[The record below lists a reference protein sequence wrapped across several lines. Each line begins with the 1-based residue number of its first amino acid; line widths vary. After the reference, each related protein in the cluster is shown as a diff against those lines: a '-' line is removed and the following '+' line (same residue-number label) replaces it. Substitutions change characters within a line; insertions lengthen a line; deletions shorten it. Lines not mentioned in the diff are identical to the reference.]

1 MKKFRIITIL
11 AALTLAFAAL
21 ALTGCKKGL
30 NLGNL
35 GYSAKVVYD
44 FDGETQTGLG
54 KRTFYYKPLTPIIK
68 PDTDLSADIVI
79 KEPAGYHFNGW
90 YSAQVD
96 EDGNPIKDGSGKY
109 ILSAEPWDFET
120 GYSGEKN
127 SVIYLVAT
135 WARNYT
141 FTIDVGEEARNAGVT
156 NTVLDHYSKPGPVSK
171 PGGVGPKWGGHTFYY
186 YYSDPNDDTSRIYD
200 SDWSN
205 IVISDENPAVTV
217 YVKWLEGNW
226 TIVTDKQQ
234 IKSLSPRVN
243 YYLDDDIDFSDSKG
257 NPTEMK
263 GAKNYDGIFEGN
275 GHKITNFKCTVS
287 ASPIPGETVSNE
299 CGLFASF
306 GDNGVVRNVI
316 FENCTVE
323 VSLNVQQDSG
333 HYYVGFLCGKVSKDT
348 KLSAFT
354 GIKFKDCVLNVQRN
368 AQAVDYSV
376 SLGTGNYFGI
386 FGEVADRKNDE
397 FVIGDGDC
405 GITVK
410 LDNEIQ
416 NKE

>member
-44 FDGETQTGLG
+44 FNGETQTGLG

-68 PDTDLSADIVI
+68 PDTDLSADIII
-79 KEPAGYHFNGW
+79 KEPAGYHFDGW

-109 ILSAEPWDFET
+109 ILSDEPWDFET
-120 GYSGEKN
+120 GFSGEKN
-127 SVIYLVAT
+127 SVLYLVAT

-141 FTIDVGEEARNAGVT
+141 FTIDVGEEARNAGVS
-156 NTVLDHYSKPGPVSK
+156 NTVLDHYSQPGPVSK
-171 PGGVGPKWGGHTFYY
+171 PGGLGPKWSKHTFYY
-186 YYSDPNDDTSRIYD
+186 YYSDPDDDTSRIYD

-205 IVISDENPAVTV
+205 IIISDENPDVTV
-217 YVKWLEGNW
+217 YVKWLVGTW
-226 TIVTDKQQ
+226 TIVTDKQK
-234 IKSLSPRVN
+234 ISNLSPRVN
-243 YYLDDDIDFSDSKG
+243 YYLDADIDFSNSKG
-257 NPTEMK
+257 EPTEMK
-263 GAKNYDGIFEGN
+263 GAKNYNGIFEGN
-275 GHKITNFKCTVS
+275 GHKIMNFKYTVS

-306 GDNGVVRNVI
+306 GNDGVVRNVT

-323 VSLNVQQDSG
+323 VSLTVQQDSA
-333 HYYVGFLCGKVSKDT
+333 HYYVGFLCGRVSADT
-348 KLSAFT
+348 KLSGFT
-354 GIKFKDCVLNVQRN
+354 NIKFKDCVLDVKRL
-368 AQAVDYSV
+368 AQAIDYDV
-376 SLGTGNYFGI
+376 SLGRGNYFGI
-386 FGEVADRKNDE
+386 FGDVADRENDE
-397 FVIGDGDC
+397 FVIGDDDC

-416 NKE
+416 N

>member
-54 KRTFYYKPLTPIIK
+54 KRTFIYKPLTPIIK

-171 PGGVGPKWGGHTFYY
+171 PGGLGPKWSGHTFYY

-205 IVISDENPAVTV
+205 IVINDENPDVTV

-234 IKSLSPRVN
+234 IRSLFPRTN
-243 YYLDDDIDFSDSKG
+243 YYLDADIDFSDSKG

-263 GAKNYDGIFEGN
+263 GAKNYDGIFDGN

-405 GITVK
+405 GITVR
-410 LDNEIQ
+410 LDKEIQ

>member
-21 ALTGCKKGL
+21 ALTGCKKGI

-54 KRTFYYKPLTPIIK
+54 KRTFYYKPFTPIIK
-68 PDTDLSADIVI
+68 PDTDLSADIII
-79 KEPAGYHFNGW
+79 KEPAGYHFDGW

-109 ILSAEPWDFET
+109 ILSDEPWDFET
-120 GYSGEKN
+120 GFSGEKN
-127 SVIYLVAT
+127 SVLYLVAT

-141 FTIDVGEEARNAGVT
+141 FTIDVGEEARNAGVS
-156 NTVLDHYSKPGPVSK
+156 NTVLDHYSQPGPVSK
-171 PGGVGPKWGGHTFYY
+171 PGGLGPKWSKHTFYY
-186 YYSDPNDDTSRIYD
+186 YYSDPDDDTSRIYD

-205 IVISDENPAVTV
+205 IIISDENPDVTV
-217 YVKWLEGNW
+217 YVKWLVGTW

-234 IKSLSPRVN
+234 ISNLSPRVN
-243 YYLDDDIDFSDSKG
+243 YYLDADIDFSNSKG
-257 NPTEMK
+257 EPTEMK
-263 GAKNYDGIFEGN
+263 GAKNYNGIFEGN
-275 GHKITNFKCTVS
+275 GYKIMNFKYTVS

-306 GDNGVVRNVI
+306 GNDGVVRNVT

-323 VSLNVQQDSG
+323 VSLTVQQDSA
-333 HYYVGFLCGKVSKDT
+333 HYYVGFLCGRVSADT
-348 KLSAFT
+348 KLSGFT
-354 GIKFKDCVLNVQRN
+354 NIKFKDCVLDVKRL
-368 AQAVDYSV
+368 AQAIDYDV
-376 SLGTGNYFGI
+376 SLGRGNYFGI
-386 FGEVADRKNDE
+386 FGDVADRENDE
-397 FVIGDGDC
+397 FVIGDDDC

-416 NKE
+416 N

>member
-54 KRTFYYKPLTPIIK
+54 KRKFIYKPLTPIIK

-171 PGGVGPKWGGHTFYY
+171 PGGLGPKWSGHTFYY

-205 IVISDENPAVTV
+205 IVINDENPDVTV

-234 IKSLSPRVN
+234 IRSLFPRTN
-243 YYLDDDIDFSDSKG
+243 YYLDADIDFSDSKG

-263 GAKNYDGIFEGN
+263 GAKNYDGIFDGN

-405 GITVK
+405 GITVR
-410 LDNEIQ
+410 LDKEIQ

>member
-11 AALTLAFAAL
+11 AALTLACAAL

-68 PDTDLSADIVI
+68 PDTDLSADIII
-79 KEPAGYHFNGW
+79 KEPAGYHFDGW

-109 ILSAEPWDFET
+109 ILSDEPWDFET
-120 GYSGEKN
+120 GFSGEKN
-127 SVIYLVAT
+127 SVLYLVAT

-141 FTIDVGEEARNAGVT
+141 FTIDVGEEARNAGVS
-156 NTVLDHYSKPGPVSK
+156 NTVLDHYSQPGPVSK

-205 IVISDENPAVTV
+205 IVISDENPDVTV

-234 IKSLSPRVN
+234 IRSLSPRVN
-243 YYLDDDIDFSDSKG
+243 YYLDDDIDFSNSKG
-257 NPTEMK
+257 EPTEMK
-263 GAKNYDGIFEGN
+263 GAKDYNGIFEGN

-333 HYYVGFLCGKVSKDT
+333 HYYVGFLCGKVSANT

-397 FVIGDGDC
+397 FVIGDEDR

-416 NKE
+416 K

>member
-109 ILSAEPWDFET
+109 ILSDEPWDFET
-120 GYSGEKN
+120 GYSGEKK
-127 SVIYLVAT
+127 SVLYLVAT

-156 NTVLDHYSKPGPVSK
+156 NTVLDHYSQPGPVSK
-171 PGGVGPKWGGHTFYY
+171 PGGLGPKWSGHTFYY

-234 IKSLSPRVN
+234 IRSLFPRMN
-243 YYLDDDIDFSDSKG
+243 YYLDADIDFSDSKG

-263 GAKNYDGIFEGN
+263 GAKDYNGIFEGN
-275 GHKITNFKCTVS
+275 GHKITNFKCTIS

-405 GITVK
+405 GITVR
-410 LDNEIQ
+410 LDKEIQ

>member
-109 ILSAEPWDFET
+109 ILSDEPWDFET

-156 NTVLDHYSKPGPVSK
+156 NTVLDHYSQPGPVSK

-405 GITVK
+405 GITVR

>member
-68 PDTDLSADIVI
+68 PDTDLSADIII
-79 KEPAGYHFNGW
+79 KEPAGYHFDGW

-109 ILSAEPWDFET
+109 ILSDEPWDFEI
-120 GYSGEKN
+120 GFSGEKN
-127 SVIYLVAT
+127 SVLYLVAT

-141 FTIDVGEEARNAGVT
+141 FTIDVGEEARNAGVS
-156 NTVLDHYSKPGPVSK
+156 NTVLDHYSQPGPVSK
-171 PGGVGPKWGGHTFYY
+171 PGGLGPKWSKHTFYY
-186 YYSDPNDDTSRIYD
+186 YYSDPDDDTSRIYD

-205 IVISDENPAVTV
+205 IIISDENPDVTV
-217 YVKWLEGNW
+217 YVKWLVGTW
-226 TIVTDKQQ
+226 TIVTDKQK
-234 IKSLSPRVN
+234 ISNLSPRVN
-243 YYLDDDIDFSDSKG
+243 YYLDADIDFSNSKG
-257 NPTEMK
+257 EPTEMK
-263 GAKNYDGIFEGN
+263 GAKNYNGIFEGN
-275 GHKITNFKCTVS
+275 GHKIMNFKYTVS

-306 GDNGVVRNVI
+306 GNDGVVRNVT

-323 VSLNVQQDSG
+323 VSLTVQQDSA
-333 HYYVGFLCGKVSKDT
+333 HYYVGFLCGRVSADT
-348 KLSAFT
+348 KLSGFT
-354 GIKFKDCVLNVQRN
+354 NIKFKDCVLDVKRL
-368 AQAVDYSV
+368 AQAIDYDV
-376 SLGTGNYFGI
+376 SLGRGNYFGI
-386 FGEVADRKNDE
+386 FGDVADRENDE
-397 FVIGDGDC
+397 FVIGDDDC

-416 NKE
+416 N

>member
-109 ILSAEPWDFET
+109 ILSDEPWDFET
-120 GYSGEKN
+120 GYSGEKK

-156 NTVLDHYSKPGPVSK
+156 NTVLDHYSQPGPVSK

-386 FGEVADRKNDE
+386 FGDVADRKNDE

-405 GITVK
+405 GITVR

>member
-109 ILSAEPWDFET
+109 ILSDEPWDFET
-120 GYSGEKN
+120 GYSGEKK

-156 NTVLDHYSKPGPVSK
+156 NTVLDHYSQPGPVSK
-171 PGGVGPKWGGHTFYY
+171 PGGLGPKWSGHTFYY

-234 IKSLSPRVN
+234 IRSLFPKTN
-243 YYLDDDIDFSDSKG
+243 YYLDADIDFSDSKG

-263 GAKNYDGIFEGN
+263 GAKNYDGIFDGN
-275 GHKITNFKCTVS
+275 GHKITNFKYTVYVT
-287 ASPIPGETVSNE
+287 PIPGETISNE
-299 CGLFASF
+299 YGLFASI
-306 GDNGVVRNVI
+306 GNNGVIRNVA

-323 VSLNVQQDSG
+323 VNLGAQQTSG
-333 HYYVGFLCGKVSKDT
+333 RYYVGFLCGKVSANT

-354 GIKFKDCVLNVQRN
+354 GIKFKNCVLDVKRL
-368 AQAVDYSV
+368 AQAIGHDVL
-376 SLGTGNYFGI
+376 LGADNYYGI

-397 FVIGDGDC
+397 FVIGDEDR

-416 NKE
+416 K